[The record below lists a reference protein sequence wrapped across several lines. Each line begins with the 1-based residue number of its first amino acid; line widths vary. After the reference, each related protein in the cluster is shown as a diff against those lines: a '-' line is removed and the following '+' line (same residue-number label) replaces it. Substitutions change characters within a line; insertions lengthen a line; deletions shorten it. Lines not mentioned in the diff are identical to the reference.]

1 MLVYP
6 STLKKESLVIDNFA
20 LKRDLNAANQ
30 MSLDDQTKAVTI
42 AAKLLNEDD
51 YILKLLLRYL
61 LSHPCVW
68 SGVGQ
73 GQEQV

>member
-6 STLKKESLVIDNFA
+6 STLKKESLVIDNFE

-42 AAKLLNEDD
+42 AAKLLNEAD
-51 YILKLLLRYL
+51 YIPKLLDTFCTIL
-61 LSHPCVW
+61 V
-68 SGVGQ
+68 SG
-73 GQEQV
+73 